1 MSAAVALRRG
11 KSDVGA
17 MRLAMFFNLKTA
29 ERGLLKAAKY
39 KVRPEE
45 GSI

>member
-1 MSAAVALRRG
+1 VPLLRG
-11 KSDVGA
+11 KADVGA
-17 MRLAMFFNLKTA
+17 MRFTVFFNLKTA

-39 KVRPEE
+39 KVSPEE